1 MKTLGNKAATSFGL
15 TLLGAGFCAA
25 IAIVASLTD
34 PQELDANP
42 AYKAETPSPKAA
54 APQPTEPAEP
64 VAKAAPVEMNLD
76 PASVAKGKQN
86 YEMFCLACHG
96 AEDTTI
102 DSPSNLFDSKWYHGS
117 GRSGIENTI
126 KSGISEKGM
135 PGWEA
140 MIPSEDISALVD
152 YLISF
157 QQQ

>member
-1 MKTLGNKAATSFGL
+1 MKTLGNKAATSLGA

-25 IAIVASLTD
+25 IAVVASLST
-34 PQELDANP
+34 PQELDGTP
-42 AYKAETPSPKAA
+42 DYKTETASPEAAEPQETQPSGPVVKAA
-54 APQPTEPAEP
+54 SDKTS
-64 VAKAAPVEMNLD
+64 LD

-96 AEDTTI
+96 AEDASI